1 MEWRVYAPLVRTG
14 GNFGVTFFSSLTTF
28 NFITSLPN
36 ADLVLGAA
44 LTAGVTTGLALSYE
58 ARKYQLGKK

>member
-1 MEWRVYAPLVRTG
+1 MTWKTYAPLIRTG

-28 NFITSLPN
+28 NFITNLPN
-36 ADLVLGAA
+36 VDLIVGAA
-44 LTAGVTTGLALSYE
+44 LTAGVTTGLAISYE